1 MGREL
6 YMVGIV
12 VQDMSA
18 AVTFYRRL
26 GLTIPEGSEKR
37 THVQVPMGDQGFTFF
52 LDARP
57 SVWDPAFV
65 AGEEASTRSYSTI
78 LEFYLKT
85 QAAVDATYAE
95 MLEYGYQSHAAPYN
109 NGFGMYFAIIKD
121 PDGNAVLLSGD
132 LDNPTPE
139 A

>member
-6 YMVGIV
+6 YMVGII
-12 VQDMSA
+12 VQDMAA

-26 GLTIPEGSEKR
+26 GLTIPEGSEKK
-37 THVQVPMGDQGFTFF
+37 THVQVKMGEGFTFF

-57 SVWDPAFV
+57 AIWDPAFV
-65 AGEEASTRSYSTI
+65 ADASGPTRSYSTV

-85 QAAVDATYAE
+85 QTAVDALYAE
-95 MLEYGYQSHAAPYN
+95 MLEFGYQSHAAPYN
-109 NGFGMYFAIIKD
+109 NGFGMYFALLKD

-132 LDNPTPE
+132 LDAATPE
-139 A
+139 V

>member
-12 VQDMSA
+12 VRDMAA

-26 GLTIPEGSEKR
+26 GLSIPEGSEKK

-52 LDARP
+52 LDSRP
-57 SVWDPAFV
+57 AVWDPAFV
-65 AGEEASTRSYSTI
+65 AGESASARSYGTI

-85 QAAVDATYAE
+85 QAAVDTTYAE
-95 MLEYGYQSHAAPYN
+95 MLDYGYESHAAPYN
-109 NGFGMYFAIIKD
+109 NGFGMYFALLKD

-132 LDNPTPE
+132 LDAPATQS
-139 A
+139 